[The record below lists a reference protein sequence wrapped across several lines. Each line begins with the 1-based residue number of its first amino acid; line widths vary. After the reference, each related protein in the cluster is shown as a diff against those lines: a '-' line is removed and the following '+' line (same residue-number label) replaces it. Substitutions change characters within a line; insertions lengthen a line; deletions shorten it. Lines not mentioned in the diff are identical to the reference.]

1 MSWIKRLAESFG
13 RRSIGNK
20 IRMSFLLMVAGI
32 IAISSF
38 TMLTTQNFLSD
49 YHVLAARVSRANR
62 MYPVAKEK
70 IGTEAYYLVA
80 GRQTPETTPL
90 LGDWTYLNDGILQLM
105 QENNTETSDTQ
116 LRIIQRTMG
125 TLKQYCDQLLEQS
138 GKGEDLT
145 VQNETLEQIREVSE
159 LVAEQVNQYIYLE
172 LQHMEQLD
180 RQMQTKEKWLIITD
194 LAIIAAVLVLMTLVQ
209 FLIDRSISAPINA
222 LVENTRRLSQGDFN
236 AYVESRGT
244 NEITVLNDSFNRM
257 VEKLQLL
264 MKELEENTRTR
275 EQLELRLMQEQI
287 NPHFLYNTLE
297 IIIWLA
303 ESGDKEKVIGV
314 VKSLSR
320 FFRVVLSQGHAVVS
334 VREELACIESY
345 LYIQQIRYADI
356 LSYEIDAAE
365 STLGFE
371 IQKLSLQPLVEN
383 ALYHGIKNKRGGG
396 KICVKVRLAGKRL
409 HVRVSDTGIGMS
421 ADKLEAL
428 RQTIDNARPASSG
441 FGLSN
446 IQKRVQL
453 AYGDQYGIAIQS
465 VPGEGTDVV
474 LQIPARHSDRPS

>member
-1 MSWIKRLAESFG
+1 MSWIRSLTEAFG

-20 IRMSFLLMVAGI
+20 IRMSFLIMVVGI
-32 IAISSF
+32 MVISAL
-38 TMLTTQNFLSD
+38 TMLTTQNFLKE
-49 YHVLAARVSRANR
+49 YHVLASRVSRANR
-62 MYPVAKEK
+62 MYPVAKEG
-70 IGTEAYYLVA
+70 IETEAYYLVA
-80 GRQTPETTPL
+80 GRQTTETTVL
-90 LGDWTYLNDGILQLM
+90 LEEWEYLNEGILRLM
-105 QENNTETSDTQ
+105 QEKNSETSDTQ

-125 TLKQYCDQLLEQS
+125 TLKQYCDLLLEQS
-138 GKGEDLT
+138 GQSQDLT
-145 VQNETLEQIREVSE
+145 VQNVTLEQIREVSE

-172 LQHMEQLD
+172 LQNMEQLD
-180 RQMQTKEKWLIITD
+180 RRMQIKKKWLIITD
-194 LAIIAAVLVLMTLVQ
+194 LGIISAVLVLMTLVQ

-222 LVENTRRLSQGDFN
+222 LVENTRRLSKGDFS

-320 FFRVVLSQGHAVVS
+320 FFRVVLSQGRAVVS

-356 LSYEIDAAE
+356 LRYEIDASE
-365 STLGFE
+365 NTLGFE

-396 KICVKVRLAGKRL
+396 KICVQVRLAGKRL
-409 HVRVSDTGIGMS
+409 RVRVSDTGIGMS

-428 RQTIDNARPASSG
+428 RQRIASTCPAGSG

-453 AYGDQYGIAIQS
+453 AYGEQYGISIQS
-465 VPGEGTDVV
+465 KSGEGTAVT
-474 LQIPARHSDRPS
+474 LQLPARKRDGAS